1 MISSPVVRLTGTCHR
16 ADLRLSRPLASL
28 ASLVRRAAQHAPDQP
43 ARQNLADRLSRAIGL
58 TFGTMAPSTTASRDR
73 RQRKPPSAAQTRI
86 IEAALREFAKNG
98 VGGTSLQM
106 IADDIGVTK
115 AAVYHQYKTKD
126 EIVRAV
132 AGAEFD
138 RLETVLDLAESEVD
152 QDRAR
157 EVALTMI
164 IDLAVERRR
173 ENSTI
178 LTDPL
183 VGRLFARDQRPVK
196 VLDRLN
202 RLLMGPNAAT
212 GLRNRNGHVD
222 CGNQRRRHAPAGDSS
237 QR

>member
-1 MISSPVVRLTGTCHR
+1 
-16 ADLRLSRPLASL
+16 
-28 ASLVRRAAQHAPDQP
+28 
-43 ARQNLADRLSRAIGL
+43 
-58 TFGTMAPSTTASRDR
+58 
-73 RQRKPPSAAQTRI
+73 
-86 IEAALREFAKNG
+86 
-98 VGGTSLQM
+98 M

-152 QDRAR
+152 EDRAR

-183 VGRLFARDQRPVK
+183 VGRLFARDHAAGEGPGSP
-196 VLDRLN
+196 D
-202 RLLMGPNAAT
+202 RLLMGPNAEPDSEIAT
-212 GLRNRNGHVD
+212 VMLTAAISGAVMHPLVIRRSDETLRTQLRTLAERFLGM
-222 CGNQRRRHAPAGDSS
+222 S
-237 QR
+237 

>member
-1 MISSPVVRLTGTCHR
+1 M
-16 ADLRLSRPLASL
+16 ALSR
-28 ASLVRRAAQHAPDQP
+28 
-43 ARQNLADRLSRAIGL
+43 
-58 TFGTMAPSTTASRDR
+58 TAS

-106 IADDIGVTK
+106 IADAIGVTK
-115 AAVYHQYKTKD
+115 AAVYHQYRTKD

-132 AGAEFD
+132 AGAELD
-138 RLETVLDLAESEVD
+138 RLETVLDMAESEVD
-152 QDRAR
+152 GDRAR
-157 EVALTMI
+157 DTALTMI

-196 VLDRLN
+196 VVQRLN
-202 RLLMGPNAAT
+202 RLLMGPDAGPDTEIATVMLTAAISGAVMHPMVIRLDDET
-212 GLRNRNGHVD
+212 LRTQLRTLAE
-222 CGNQRRRHAPAGDSS
+222 RFLRFR
-237 QR
+237 

>member
-1 MISSPVVRLTGTCHR
+1 
-16 ADLRLSRPLASL
+16 
-28 ASLVRRAAQHAPDQP
+28 
-43 ARQNLADRLSRAIGL
+43 
-58 TFGTMAPSTTASRDR
+58 MAPSRTVSRGR
-73 RQRKPPSAAQTRI
+73 RQRNTPSAAQTRI

-106 IADDIGVTK
+106 IADDVGVTK

-152 QDRAR
+152 GDKAR
-157 EVALTMI
+157 DVALTMI

-183 VGRLFARDQRPVK
+183 VGRLFARDQRPAK
-196 VLDRLN
+196 VLSRLN
-202 RLLMGPNAAT
+202 RLLMGPDAEPDSEFATVMLTAAISGAVIHPLVIRRDDET
-212 GLRNRNGHVD
+212 LR
-222 CGNQRRRHAPAGDSS
+222 S
-237 QR
+237 QLRTLAERFLGIP

>member
-1 MISSPVVRLTGTCHR
+1 
-16 ADLRLSRPLASL
+16 
-28 ASLVRRAAQHAPDQP
+28 
-43 ARQNLADRLSRAIGL
+43 
-58 TFGTMAPSTTASRDR
+58 MAPSRTASR
-73 RQRKPPSAAQTRI
+73 QQNPPSAAQARI
-86 IEAALREFAKNG
+86 MEAALREFTKNG

-106 IADDIGVTK
+106 IADAIGVTK

-152 QDRAR
+152 EDRAR

-173 ENSTI
+173 ENSAI

-183 VGRLFARDQRPVK
+183 VGRLLARDQRPAK
-196 VLDRLN
+196 VLSRLN
-202 RLLMGPNAAT
+202 RLLMGPEAKTDSEIATVMLTAAISGAVIHPMMIRRDDET
-212 GLRNRNGHVD
+212 LRTQLRTLAERFLGL
-222 CGNQRRRHAPAGDSS
+222 S
-237 QR
+237 

>member
-1 MISSPVVRLTGTCHR
+1 
-16 ADLRLSRPLASL
+16 
-28 ASLVRRAAQHAPDQP
+28 
-43 ARQNLADRLSRAIGL
+43 
-58 TFGTMAPSTTASRDR
+58 MAPSRTAS

-86 IEAALREFAKNG
+86 IEAALREFAKYG

-106 IADDIGVTK
+106 IADAIGVTK

-138 RLETVLDLAESEVD
+138 RLETVLDVAESEVNG
-152 QDRAR
+152 DRAR
-157 EVALTMI
+157 GAALTMI

-196 VLDRLN
+196 VVQRLN
-202 RLLMGPNAAT
+202 RLLMGPDAGPDSEIATVMLTAAISGAVMHPMVIRRDDET
-212 GLRNRNGHVD
+212 LRTQLRTLAERFLEF
-222 CGNQRRRHAPAGDSS
+222 Q
-237 QR
+237 

>member
-1 MISSPVVRLTGTCHR
+1 
-16 ADLRLSRPLASL
+16 
-28 ASLVRRAAQHAPDQP
+28 
-43 ARQNLADRLSRAIGL
+43 
-58 TFGTMAPSTTASRDR
+58 MAPSRTAS

-106 IADDIGVTK
+106 IADAIGVTK
-115 AAVYHQYKTKD
+115 AAVYHQYRTKD

-138 RLETVLDLAESEVD
+138 RLETVLDVAESEVD
-152 QDRAR
+152 GDRAR
-157 EVALTMI
+157 EAALTMI
-164 IDLAVERRR
+164 IDLAVRRRR

-196 VLDRLN
+196 VVKRLN
-202 RLLMGPNAAT
+202 RLLMGPAAGPDT
-212 GLRNRNGHVD
+212 EIATVMLTAAISGAVMHPMVIRLDDETLRTQLRALAE
-222 CGNQRRRHAPAGDSS
+222 RFLRLR
-237 QR
+237 